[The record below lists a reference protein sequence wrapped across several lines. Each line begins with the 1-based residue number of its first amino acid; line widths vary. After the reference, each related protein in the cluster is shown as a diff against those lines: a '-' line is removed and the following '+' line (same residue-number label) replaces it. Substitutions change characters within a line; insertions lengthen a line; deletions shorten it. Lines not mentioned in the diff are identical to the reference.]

1 MPGWAVHLFFFLAYG
16 AAAVLGAGLCAFGP
30 WGLDLATSGLIG
42 ATGWLAAAQMHA
54 AIALRRRK
62 EKPDPKAMALEYRVA
77 QLEAAREENEAALA
91 NLARVVEEETVR
103 RNEAVVAEMKA
114 LQAGLVQ
121 MAKGFQAKLAAVRAD
136 PAGVNAPRSQSALL
150 GAVRAA
156 LDENRI
162 DLHLQPIVTLPQ
174 RRVAFYEGFTRIRD
188 AAGRVILPGEFLRVA
203 EPNGLV
209 AEIDNLLLFRCVQIV
224 RKLLKQDRR
233 VGVFCNVSAASLG
246 DESFFPGFLGYMR
259 ENRDLAGAVIFEMSH
274 RAFQDMSPTVARN
287 MGRLFDMGF
296 RFSIDRVETMDLDL
310 RALERTGVR
319 YVKVSGA
326 VLHRELIERGAR
338 PQSGLTRDIEA
349 RDVSA
354 LFTRYGV
361 DLIADRIEDEKTVI
375 DLLEL
380 DLGFGQGHLFGA
392 PRPISEHV
400 YSDGPALRPEPVRMA
415 G

>member
-1 MPGWAVHLFFFLAYG
+1 MPGWIVHLVVFLTYG
-16 AAAVLGAGLCAFGP
+16 AVAALGVGLCAFGP
-30 WGLDLATSGLIG
+30 WRLDFATAGLIG
-42 ATGWLAAAQMHA
+42 ATGWLAAAQAHA

-62 EKPDPKAMALEYRVA
+62 EQPDPKAIALEYRVA
-77 QLEAAREENEAALA
+77 RLEAAREENEAALA

-114 LQAGLVQ
+114 LQAGLAQ

-136 PAGVNAPRSQSALL
+136 PAGLNAPRSQGALL

-174 RRVAFYEGFTRIRD
+174 RRVAFYEGYTRIRD

-233 VGVFCNVSAASLG
+233 VGVFCNISASSLG
-246 DESFFPGFLGYMR
+246 DESFFPSFLGYMR

-274 RAFQDMSPTVARN
+274 QSFQAMSPTVARN
-287 MGRLFDMGF
+287 IGRLFDLGF
-296 RFSIDRVETMDLDL
+296 RFSIDRVESMDFDL
-310 RALERTGVR
+310 RAMERAGVR
-319 YVKVSGA
+319 YVKVAGT
-326 VLHRELIERGAR
+326 VLHRELLERGAR
-338 PQSGLTRDIEA
+338 PQSGVTRDIEA
-349 RDVSA
+349 RDVTA
-354 LFTRYGV
+354 LFTRYGI

-375 DLLEL
+375 ELLEL
-380 DLGFGQGHLFGA
+380 DLGYGQGHLFGA

-400 YSDGPALRPEPVRMA
+400 YADGPATRPERTRLA